1 MVVIT
6 HYAPLP
12 QHTSPQQPK
21 TRATSVSAWTARI
34 WLWWACPHAFWV
46 TLCVARTATLV
57 TFSRTGQHVEPGQ
70 RSTIRAAS
78 PLSQHVTSMPPTG
91 LQSLLNLGQ
100 DTGPHAPPGASRPS
114 GAHPYMYSNGDKR
127 PSTINGQ
134 TCRLTHARVT
144 KG

>member
-21 TRATSVSAWTARI
+21 TQATSVSAWTARI

-78 PLSQHVTSMPPTG
+78 PLSQHVTPMPPTG
-91 LQSLLNLGQ
+91 LQPCNLRRKRDGAH
-100 DTGPHAPPGASRPS
+100 GPHVQGGCDEVIQKFMDRRNVNPLAG
-114 GAHPYMYSNGDKR
+114 G
-127 PSTINGQ
+127 
-134 TCRLTHARVT
+134 RVFMNDEVVLI
-144 KG
+144 